1 MVSRL
6 EVRYPRREENMAQ
19 NNSGNGIGNHILSTS
34 ANMLG
39 ICFVIISIITVS
51 GMHHKTF
58 LDELC
63 SIAVFLFMASC
74 ILSYCSIRSTKN
86 QVTLEKWADLIF
98 ITALVYLS
106 IISII
111 IVLRI
116 IH

>member
-1 MVSRL
+1 
-6 EVRYPRREENMAQ
+6 
-19 NNSGNGIGNHILSTS
+19 
-34 ANMLG
+34 
-39 ICFVIISIITVS
+39 
-51 GMHHKTF
+51 MHHKTF

-63 SIAVFLFMASC
+63 SIATFLFMASC

-86 QVTLEKWADLIF
+86 QVALEKWADLIL

-116 IH
+116 IY